1 MNNSGSR
8 LFILLVAATAM
19 ACSGEESPG
28 GAPGVQGLGAVKADC
43 PDCDPGGPNAFV
55 QAQIGQGFYEA
66 GQSWQVAFRYSHSPQ
81 AEMRGDVFVERDTA
95 TSEVYLFG
103 YQVIETDK
111 MVADSVLRQ
120 TATIEVAQAEPSGPF
135 GDLFGQ
141 ERVDG
146 SEHKVQ
152 FSMNDLLEP
161 IAETVYSR
169 RYPNGKRVTLDAKS
183 SLKPGASIFP
193 RTIPRLLVEGAQDT
207 AAPEL
212 PADLKD
218 VADAMNP
225 TWSTGT
231 YRRYT
236 FDNGDVVYW
245 SRSRGEY
252 WPFYTRNRQGEG
264 VLVSWTEPGRADR

>member
-1 MNNSGSR
+1 MNNARTR
-8 LFILLVAATAM
+8 LIILVLAATAV
-19 ACSGEESPG
+19 ACSGDETPEES
-28 GAPGVQGLGAVKADC
+28 ADLQGLASVKADC
-43 PDCDPGGPNAFV
+43 PDCDPAGPNAFV
-55 QAQIGQGFYEA
+55 QAQIGEGFYEA

-81 AEMRGDVFVERDTA
+81 AEMRGDVFLERDTA

-103 YQVIETDK
+103 YRVLETDK
-111 MVADSVLRQ
+111 MIADSVLRQ
-120 TATIEVAQAEPSGPF
+120 TATIEVEQDTPEGPSA
-135 GDLFGQ
+135 DLFGQ
-141 ERVDG
+141 ERLDG
-146 SEHKVQ
+146 DEHRVR

-169 RYPNGKRVTLDAKS
+169 RYPNGKRVVLDAKS
-183 SLKPGASIFP
+183 SLKAGASVFP
-193 RTIPRLLVEGAQDT
+193 RTIPRLLVEGAEDT

-212 PADLKD
+212 PADLQD

-225 TWSTGT
+225 EWSTGL

-245 SRSRGEY
+245 GRSRGQY

-264 VLVSWTEPGRADR
+264 VLVSWNGPGRADR